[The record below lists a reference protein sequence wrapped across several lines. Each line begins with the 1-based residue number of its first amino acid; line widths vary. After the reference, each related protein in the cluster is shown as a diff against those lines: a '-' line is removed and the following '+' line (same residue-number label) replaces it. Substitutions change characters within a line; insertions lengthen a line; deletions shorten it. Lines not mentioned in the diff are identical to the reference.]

1 MQNTVDN
8 QDATIEEDLSEL
20 DLKLRQLRIQYQQ
33 FFNGGMK
40 LPPWMLRAEVDRFV
54 RRYANTTM
62 KSFAHRYRFS
72 NIQSKYQSYCE
83 LWGRQMRNQE
93 EGARPSVAARSKP
106 KVQEQLVARARVSDP
121 SADPEAL
128 KEIYTRFVEARSQHG
143 QKKGVSFDK
152 FVKGVAGQAAQL
164 RKSSGCGEIELRLV
178 VKDDQVQ
185 LKARPGS

>member
-1 MQNTVDN
+1 MQKTIETAA
-8 QDATIEEDLSEL
+8 ATIEEDLAEL
-20 DLKLRQLRIQYQQ
+20 DMKLRQLRIQYQQ

-40 LPPWMLRAEVDRFV
+40 LPPWMLRSEVDRMV

-62 KSFAHRYRFS
+62 KSFADRYRF
-72 NIQSKYQSYCE
+72 NNLQSKYQSYCE
-83 LWGRQMRNQE
+83 LWGRQMRIQE
-93 EGARPSVAARSKP
+93 EGARPSVAARSQP

-121 SADPEAL
+121 SADPAAL

>member
-1 MQNTVDN
+1 VQKTVDN
-8 QDATIEEDLSEL
+8 QDATIEEELSEL
-20 DLKLRQLRIQYQQ
+20 DMKLRQLRIQYQQ

-40 LPPWMLRAEVDRFV
+40 LPPWMLRTEVDRIV

-62 KSFAHRYRFS
+62 KSFAHRYRFN

-83 LWGRQMRNQE
+83 LWGRQMRIQE
-93 EGARPSVAARSKP
+93 EGTRPSVAARSKP